1 MSNLPLV
8 HRLRIRLPTLFFQN
22 LKYADDSF
30 PDVVLQLIYRF
41 ALGVAARQSWNL
53 SPKAALRI
61 FVDDNGV
68 VLHASIFPHQAS
80 RFRSPWP
87 I

>member
-1 MSNLPLV
+1 
-8 HRLRIRLPTLFFQN
+8 
-22 LKYADDSF
+22 
-30 PDVVLQLIYRF
+30 
-41 ALGVAARQSWNL
+41 
-53 SPKAALRI
+53 
-61 FVDDNGV
+61 VDDNGV